1 MNENMEIIENLKS
14 QVDEVDEDIIR
25 LMLKRKQITS
35 TILDLKEKH
44 GIALKDS
51 ARETAIVNRLIQQF
65 GNENSDLVKQIYKH
79 IFNDSIKWHRVKFHR
94 HQIKSIANAL
104 MIRPLIIAGP
114 CAVESK
120 EQIFS
125 IAKELADNGI
135 KFLRGGAFKPRTS
148 PDTFQGLGDKGIE
161 LIREAANE
169 YSMFVVSEVLEIDQ
183 LDRNYDKIDIVQIG
197 SRNMA
202 AYGFL
207 KQIGKKT
214 AVDKKP
220 ILLKRGFGSTVKEF
234 LFAARYIIDEGNPNV
249 ILCLRG
255 IRTFEQIHSELRFTP
270 DLATILEIKQQ
281 SDLPVIF
288 DPSHSTGS
296 VKYVEQI
303 AKAALG
309 LGADGLLIETH
320 INPEEAMSDKEQC
333 ILPKDL
339 FEILNNI

>member
-1 MNENMEIIENLKS
+1 
-14 QVDEVDEDIIR
+14 
-25 LMLKRKQITS
+25 
-35 TILDLKEKH
+35 
-44 GIALKDS
+44 
-51 ARETAIVNRLIQQF
+51 
-65 GNENSDLVKQIYKH
+65 
-79 IFNDSIKWHRVKFHR
+79 
-94 HQIKSIANAL
+94 

-161 LIREAANE
+161 LIREAADK

-202 AYGFL
+202 SYGFL

-220 ILLKRGFGSTVKEF
+220 ILLKRGFGSTIKEF

-270 DLATILEIKQQ
+270 DLATILEIKEQ

-333 ILPKDL
+333 VLPKDL